1 MHQLANHGS
10 AGLSSGR
17 FDGLDR
23 PLDLL
28 DQIVQESTLVQKT
41 LVSGRLRNPDFVA
54 FVNHGSIMTVTGEQ
68 IFSPSNGIS
77 TRTVTGALPGVSDGG
92 NMSSKTGSLV

>member
-1 MHQLANHGS
+1 MHHLANLGS

-41 LVSGRLRNPDFVA
+41 LVSGRIRHPDFV
-54 FVNHGSIMTVTGEQ
+54 
-68 IFSPSNGIS
+68 
-77 TRTVTGALPGVSDGG
+77 
-92 NMSSKTGSLV
+92 NMSVGSEDSDTQIPPTCR